1 MSSDNILELG
11 DEEPSWHVLRGND
24 RSGPYRSVDLIAEVS
39 TGAIKSHDF
48 IWRPGWSDW
57 REFGAFA
64 RSSPSLADMCMCEEF
79 AQSAPA
85 SPPSVLAHR
94 LELRLRPSGRPQS
107 WFGQLNRHHIDIV
120 CNVVVGAFLFGI
132 LAALSTLIFDNIREG
147 IVCTI
152 IEFAISFLLAL
163 RLIDRSTALRL
174 SSFRWAAPLATA
186 GALLLVAHANVLPD
200 AFDTWH
206 GRQLAK
212 HLHTSTQVEQV
223 AQEHPGNKFLA
234 LLKASFGARQR
245 SVAAAQQLIDE
256 FQLQDITLDAVLKAA
271 TLDQLSKQAQILRI
285 AAARATLVWSD
296 YLKIQETERIAVEQ
310 AGRDIYGSDPLH
322 LLPKFIK
329 DHAGKQELVRAH
341 MDKSFAAIAAVH
353 SAKAN
358 VADFMASHLELSH
371 RSSGA
376 ITSVAD
382 QEANLQ
388 LRKLVA
394 GARAAEK
401 RTTGL
406 DQGII
411 KIEENNNRM
420 MFASSW

>member
-1 MSSDNILELG
+1 MSSESILELD

-39 TGAIKSHDF
+39 TGEIKGHDF

-57 REFGAFA
+57 REFRAFA
-64 RSSPSLADMCMCEEF
+64 RSSSLADMCMCEEF
-79 AQSAPA
+79 TQSVPA
-85 SPPSVLAHR
+85 SPPSILAHK
-94 LELRLRPSGRPQS
+94 LELRLRPSGRPQP
-107 WFGQLNRHHIDIV
+107 WFGQLNRHHIDIA
-120 CNVVVGAFLFGI
+120 CNVVLGAFLIGI
-132 LAALSTLIFDNIREG
+132 LAALSTLIFDNLREG

-163 RLIDRSTALRL
+163 RLIDRSTALRI

-212 HLHTSTQVEQV
+212 HLHTSKQVEQV
-223 AQEHPGNKFLA
+223 AQEHPANKFLA
-234 LLKASFGARQR
+234 LLRASFGARQR
-245 SVAAAQQLIDE
+245 SMAAAQQLIDE

-271 TLDQLSKQAQILRI
+271 TPDQLSKQAQILRV

-296 YLKIQETERIAVEQ
+296 YLKIQETERVAVEQ
-310 AGRDIYGSDPLH
+310 AGREIYGGDPLH
-322 LLPKFIK
+322 LLPKFMK

-353 SAKAN
+353 STKAN
-358 VADFMASHLELSH
+358 VAEFIASHLQLNH
-371 RSSGA
+371 RPSGA
-376 ITSVAD
+376 VASFAD
-382 QEANLQ
+382 QETNLQ

-394 GARAAEK
+394 GVRAAEK

-406 DQGII
+406 DQGTIQ
-411 KIEENNNRM
+411 IEENNNRM
-420 MFASSW
+420 VLASSR